1 MTQVLTDSGSSLWYC
16 TFFSLFFAKEHM
28 WVFSEADIYVRKT
41 DICLMRDE
49 RTTDADT
56 HFAFWKDNYLAGGC
70 SSLMSTN
77 RLLLYKQLS
86 VVWSRLQ
93 GFERRLMLT
102 RDEAK
107 HTAQQFGITWRL
119 SIRWN
124 ILEATLNW
132 QPMRFYILFVVV
144 VCFLAA
150 TWPCIHSMNGTVS
163 VYLRRLSTNTL
174 CLASASP

>member
-1 MTQVLTDSGSSLWYC
+1 
-16 TFFSLFFAKEHM
+16 M
-28 WVFSEADIYVRKT
+28 WVFREADIYVRKT
-41 DICLMRDE
+41 DICLIRDE

-56 HFAFWKDNYLAGGC
+56 HFTIWKDNYLAGGC

-86 VVWSRLQ
+86 VVWSRRQ

-124 ILEATLNW
+124 ILEATSNW

-144 VCFLAA
+144 FFSCNITLYTQHELNCICLSETTVYKHMV
-150 TWPCIHSMNGTVS
+150 PCQRFTLTPQAS
-163 VYLRRLSTNTL
+163 LSA
-174 CLASASP
+174 C